1 MRFLL
6 DTHILIW
13 VLAEPNKLSAATRA
27 AIEDQEN
34 EVLFSAASIWE
45 IAIKTQLRRFP
56 SAVAPEEIAE
66 AANATGFEEL
76 PIRSAAAAHVA
87 KLPMH
92 HRDPFDRI
100 LIAQAICEP
109 ARLLT
114 SDRKLTRY
122 SDLVALAE

>member
-1 MRFLL
+1 LL

-13 VLAEPNKLSAATRA
+13 ALVEPHKLPAATRT
-27 AIEDQEN
+27 AIEDQAN
-34 EVLFSAASIWE
+34 EVLFSAGSIWE
-45 IAIKTQLRRFP
+45 IAIKIQLRRFP
-56 SAVAPEEIAE
+56 STVAPEEIVQ
-66 AANATGFEEL
+66 AAKATGFEEL
-76 PIRSAAAAHVA
+76 PIRSAASAHVA

-114 SDRKLTRY
+114 ADRQLKRY
-122 SDLVALAE
+122 SDLVTLAE